1 MEMGQPEKG
10 SESDRE
16 KNIKMVKRQ
25 LITAGIVIFSA
36 CCIILFYFSVQ
47 RYNGLHEAWSTFMEI
62 LQPIIIGAGMAF
74 LINPILQFLERRIR
88 PFIEKHSRSA
98 ESAKKLSRWICAL
111 LALIIFLGLIAL
123 VFVAIIPEIYG
134 TIRFLIENLGNQ
146 IGKVLDWAND
156 ITGGYFADDISRI
169 KASDLEETFQGAL
182 ELLGNFLDM
191 GQRELVSVITS
202 GAIGAGRFVV
212 NLVIG
217 IIVSVY
223 ILIGKE
229 RFKGQVKK
237 MVYGVFSTDQANVI
251 LEICRKA
258 ATIFYGYIIGTIIDS
273 FMVGV
278 VCYIAMRILQL
289 PYAMLVST
297 IV

>member
-134 TIRFLIENLGNQ
+134 TDPVFDRES
-146 IGKVLDWAND
+146 GKSDW
-156 ITGGYFADDISRI
+156 
-169 KASDLEETFQGAL
+169 QGPGL
-182 ELLGNFLDM
+182 
-191 GQRELVSVITS
+191 GQRYY
-202 GAIGAGRFVV
+202 R
-212 NLVIG
+212 
-217 IIVSVY
+217 
-223 ILIGKE
+223 
-229 RFKGQVKK
+229 R
-237 MVYGVFSTDQANVI
+237 
-251 LEICRKA
+251 
-258 ATIFYGYIIGTIIDS
+258 IF
-273 FMVGV
+273 
-278 VCYIAMRILQL
+278 R
-289 PYAMLVST
+289 
-297 IV
+297 

>member
-146 IGKVLDWAND
+146 IGKVLD
-156 ITGGYFADDISRI
+156 ISLMISAESRRVTWRRPSR
-169 KASDLEETFQGAL
+169 ARW
-182 ELLGNFLDM
+182 NFW
-191 GQRELVSVITS
+191 GISSIWVSGS
-202 GAIGAGRFVV
+202 W
-212 NLVIG
+212 
-217 IIVSVY
+217 
-223 ILIGKE
+223 
-229 RFKGQVKK
+229 
-237 MVYGVFSTDQANVI
+237 
-251 LEICRKA
+251 
-258 ATIFYGYIIGTIIDS
+258 
-273 FMVGV
+273 
-278 VCYIAMRILQL
+278 
-289 PYAMLVST
+289 
-297 IV
+297 

>member
-223 ILIGKE
+223 IL
-229 RFKGQVKK
+229 
-237 MVYGVFSTDQANVI
+237 D
-251 LEICRKA
+251 RK
-258 ATIFYGYIIGTIIDS
+258 S
-273 FMVGV
+273 V
-278 VCYIAMRILQL
+278 V
-289 PYAMLVST
+289 
-297 IV
+297 